1 MFVIFHKDQQYSK
14 VNIFSISFLLN
25 SFYYIQNQFTNLAS
39 NIQLLYEFVVKNVA
53 GLLSLINDVQTSGE
67 YIDYFYYE
75 HVLWKKALDYIPV
88 QVKQQRIQRCK
99 AFMHISRF
107 SSINKTFFTAMVLR
121 DHESVLFPIQK
132 HCRMKAR
139 RIMAYDGREY
149 KGNASVTE

>member
-1 MFVIFHKDQQYSK
+1 M
-14 VNIFSISFLLN
+14 N

-88 QVKQQRIQRCK
+88 QVKQ
-99 AFMHISRF
+99 
-107 SSINKTFFTAMVLR
+107 
-121 DHESVLFPIQK
+121 
-132 HCRMKAR
+132 
-139 RIMAYDGREY
+139 
-149 KGNASVTE
+149 